1 MFNEY
6 QTPPHPDPLERCD
19 ILIVQIS
26 VFFIEFS
33 TKIVDRHLIKICMIP
48 TLNWGVG
55 EMEWDIYV
63 LWFTRFSKYPF
74 VGGYTFN
81 EFALFAFGR
90 QHMQFSEVLL
100 HPTSLSE
107 KIAKM
112 TFVRARVRL
121 FVRTSV
127 YSKYFVRNYS
137 QRLWCQILCNRNFA
151 SFLAWNGQ
159 LYTL

>member
-1 MFNEY
+1 
-6 QTPPHPDPLERCD
+6 
-19 ILIVQIS
+19 
-26 VFFIEFS
+26 
-33 TKIVDRHLIKICMIP
+33 
-48 TLNWGVG
+48 
-55 EMEWDIYV
+55 
-63 LWFTRFSKYPF
+63 
-74 VGGYTFN
+74 
-81 EFALFAFGR
+81 
-90 QHMQFSEVLL
+90 MQFSEVLL

-112 TFVRARVRL
+112 TFDRARVRL

-137 QRLWCQILCNRNFA
+137 QRLLCQILCTRNFA